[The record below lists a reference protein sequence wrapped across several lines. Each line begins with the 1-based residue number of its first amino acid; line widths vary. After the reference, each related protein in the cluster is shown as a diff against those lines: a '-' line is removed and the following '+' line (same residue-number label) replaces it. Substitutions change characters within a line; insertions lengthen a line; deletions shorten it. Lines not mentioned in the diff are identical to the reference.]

1 MKTVMPVEDDSAF
14 LNRFCKIV
22 VADDELELFAAGDH
36 FGRGLANMKQGAERI
51 GGSLQVEPSA
61 HGTTLELLLPV
72 APA

>member
-1 MKTVMPVEDDSAF
+1 MKTVMLVEDDSAF

-22 VADDELELFAAGDH
+22 VADDELELFAAGDD
-36 FGRGLANMKQGAERI
+36 FGRGLANMKQGAERL
-51 GGSLQVEPSA
+51 GGSLQLEPSA